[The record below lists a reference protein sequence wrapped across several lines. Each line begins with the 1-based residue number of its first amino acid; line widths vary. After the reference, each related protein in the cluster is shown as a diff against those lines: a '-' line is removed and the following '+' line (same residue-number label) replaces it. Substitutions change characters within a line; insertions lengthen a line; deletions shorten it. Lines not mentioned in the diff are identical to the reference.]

1 MKLADVKDKID
12 AYFDNITPEE
22 FFQTLIKY
30 HMRTSFKGTIN
41 GKDFDNV
48 QDYNAEMQ
56 RLIAL
61 GEPIS
66 AHADTRSIEAPEDNS
81 FLFPGFAQCTS
92 INHLTDEFINAA
104 LNFNPKEF
112 ANDVNNLLHNRILPA
127 IDKMPVKQLE
137 QYAGMVD
144 SILGYIEGLG
154 KASDERAEQT
164 INRLTEIE
172 KELQDLKTEANA
184 ESDRKAVIDFV
195 SSLYASIKKA
205 IDARGNVAQVPEP
218 ITGTDCACPECRC
231 ETAAPGVE
239 YLESIK
245 TKARQLFGL

>member
-48 QDYNAEMQ
+48 QDYNTEMQ

-61 GEPIS
+61 GEPIN
-66 AHADTRSIEAPEDNS
+66 AHADTCSIEAPEDNS
-81 FLFPGFAQCTS
+81 FLFPGFAQCAS

-104 LNFNPKEF
+104 LNFKPNEF
-112 ANDVNNLLHNRILPA
+112 ANDVNNLLHNRILPT
-127 IDKMPVKQLE
+127 IDKMPVQQLN
-137 QYAGMVD
+137 QYAGLVD
-144 SILGYIEGLG
+144 AILDYIDGLA
-154 KASDERAEQT
+154 KASDERAEKT

-172 KELQDLKTEANA
+172 KELGELKNEANT

-205 IDARGNVAQVPEP
+205 IDARGNVAQAPAP
-218 ITGTDCACPECRC
+218 IDPDCGCQGCQC
-231 ETAAPGVE
+231 ETTAPGAE